1 MPYDQKYGQN
11 QNCIRCTNK
20 EIRHRFIENSLCS
33 EIVSQKDQLP
43 LRCVGVWAKEKIT
56 RLEKYFQIFTNGMKN
71 KWDHLNYIEICSG
84 PGICIDRRSQL
95 EFDGTA
101 LTILKNQAY
110 ENISKCIFIDFEEK
124 VVDTLN
130 KRIQKLGKKKAE
142 AFIGDYNNPTQI
154 IELIKR
160 NTNQYKA
167 LNLVFIDPTDC
178 SVPFFTIAEIKKNIQ
193 NVDFIFNIATK
204 TDFNRNV
211 GNIINDP
218 NKYQLLKVKYQ
229 KFLNNNDFFDEKII
243 KLVNEENLEKVRKL
257 FRNSFVNELVKIGL
271 EHTDFKRVKNY
282 YDILFATAHLKG
294 KEFWEKAMKI
304 EPDGQYQLD
313 L

>member
-11 QNCIRCTNK
+11 HNCNKCTNK
-20 EIRHRFIENSLCS
+20 EIRNRFIENSLCS
-33 EIVSQKDQLP
+33 EIVSQEDQLS
-43 LRCVGVWAKEKIT
+43 LRCVGRWAREKIT

-71 KWDHLNYIEICSG
+71 KWNYLNYIEICSG
-84 PGICIDRRSQL
+84 PGICIDRNSQS

-110 ENISKCIFIDFEEK
+110 ENITKCIFIDFEDK

-130 KRIQKLGKKKAE
+130 NRIQKLGKKKAE
-142 AFIGDYNNPTQI
+142 AFKGDYNNPSQI

-160 NTNQYKA
+160 NTNQYNA

-178 SVPFFTIAEIKKNIQ
+178 SVPFVTISEIKKNLI
-193 NVDFIFNIATK
+193 NVDFIINIATN

-211 GNIINDP
+211 VNIVKEPQKYNSLKE
-218 NKYQLLKVKYQ
+218 KYQI
-229 KFLNNNDFFDEKII
+229 FLNNYDFFDEKIAN
-243 KLVNEENLEKVRKL
+243 LVNVGKFDKVRKL
-257 FRNSFVNELVKIGL
+257 FRNSFVVELGKIGL
-271 EHTDFKRVKNY
+271 GHTDFKHVKNY
-282 YDILFATAHLKG
+282 YDILFATAHLRG
-294 KEFWEKAMKI
+294 KDFWEKAMKI
-304 EPDGQYQLD
+304 EPDGQYQLN